1 MKSIFVRAFFVV
13 LLSACSPS
21 HQEHVPMSSL
31 AVSINVSP
39 EKLLREHGDQI
50 KVVKQG
56 PGINFYT
63 AQWTQQSPGSVTIQ
77 PGKFQF
83 TIPYVL
89 GLQGVEESRA
99 PAEGVVQYEVFAG
112 ITGPDLIGHD
122 EARQKFF
129 ALLQGI
135 RKAGWAPFID
145 RDDPRIRGRQRL
157 EYVLK
162 SSSASSLDPDYEPT
176 LAEWMQLEDLSR
188 WTFYADHAYLS
199 VAFKRE
205 ASLRDPDKPGAYL
218 LTYTLMS
225 ENQHF
230 RTYVAPQERD
240 RWKELLPATLKTL
253 QAQRQQAEKEW
264 RLKGASIDEG
274 YVDPRVPQL

>member
-1 MKSIFVRAFFVV
+1 M
-13 LLSACSPS
+13 PS
-21 HQEHVPMSSL
+21 L
-31 AVSINVSP
+31 TLSINEPP
-39 EKLLREHGDQI
+39 EKLLRDHGNLI
-50 KVVKQG
+50 NVVKQG
-56 PGINFYT
+56 PGVNFFT
-63 AQWTQQSPGSVTIQ
+63 AQWAQQTPGSVTIQ

-89 GLQGVEESRA
+89 GLQGVEETRA
-99 PAEGVVQYEVFAG
+99 PAEGLVQYEIFAG

-135 RKAGWAPFID
+135 RKAGWTPFID

-199 VAFKRE
+199 VTFKRE

-230 RTYVAPQERD
+230 RTYVAPEDRD
-240 RWKELLPATLKTL
+240 RWKELLPATLKEL
-253 QAQRQQAEKEW
+253 QAQRQQAEKAW
-264 RLKGASIDEG
+264 RSKGASIDEG
-274 YVDPRVPQL
+274 YVDPPAPRL